1 MTIYDY
7 NVPKT
12 DGGELA
18 LSEFKAK
25 NDPDWDKKPDIKW
38 NFTKFLLNRQRISV
52 VRK

>member
-18 LSEFKAK
+18 LSEFKGKVIERFEPTADMK
-25 NDPDWDKKPDIKW
+25 DVEIKILE
-38 NFTKFLLNRQRISV
+38 LL
-52 VRK
+52 